1 MLNEGTRLPKFKQM
15 KNKILLF
22 LFVFQ
27 CFSASC
33 QKNVLKSNAIVI
45 IPQNAQ
51 KLSSTQLSDYVKTNF
66 KDYKPPIPLNSEHAY
81 KINNVFLSYWDVNES
96 SEQFKKPLKAV
107 QSEALEGM
115 SWNKAYVVNSSKI
128 ITVNNI
134 QFLIINYQRGNDA
147 FIKFDSEYKN
157 LTCLNGIIQ
166 FTKGNETEANQVLND
181 FLKTVNIDMY

>member
-1 MLNEGTRLPKFKQM
+1 M
-15 KNKILLF
+15 KKILIL
-22 LFVFQ
+22 LVCLLQ
-27 CFSASC
+27 CLVALC

-66 KDYKPPIPLNSEHAY
+66 KDFKPPIPMNSEHAY
-81 KINNVFLSYWDVNES
+81 KINNVLLSYWDVNES

-107 QSEALEGM
+107 QSEGL
-115 SWNKAYVVNSSKI
+115 SLFNLTKAYTVNSSKI

-134 QFLIINYQRGNDA
+134 QFSIINFQHGNDA

-157 LTCLNGIIQ
+157 LTCLNGIVQ
-166 FTKGNETEANQVLND
+166 FTKGNETEANKVLND